1 MFWPV
6 LVAAS
11 VVVMVV
17 QLPGPHATAWH
28 FFDLAADLLVG
39 RGPDGDGWGLAL
51 YRDHPE
57 LQFGPLSIVVAAPFA
72 LLGDFA
78 GTTTAE
84 VAVMLTTSALGL
96 LVVRLLFDMLDELVP
111 GGRAALSPFAS
122 LGIGLVVVITWG
134 DVAVR
139 TTHIDDALALAGL
152 VAALRFV
159 VRGQASAATAAFAF
173 AAAAKPWAA
182 VFVPLAAVPAG
193 HHRLLRPFIAGGV
206 GVLTWVP
213 FILAEPATL
222 DTSDFAI
229 DNDPTS
235 VLRALG
241 VDAATTP
248 QWVRPAQLV
257 GGFVVVAALVA
268 WHRWPGGL
276 LAGIAWRL
284 LLDPGA
290 HRYYTIGFVLGALLL
305 ETRARPGRPPWLT
318 IAGAVL
324 LEATAVPDGPVGVG
338 QAVRLTVVVAALV
351 VAAVAGRRDER
362 SDVG

>member
-1 MFWPV
+1 M
-6 LVAAS
+6 A
-11 VVVMVV
+11 V

-28 FFDLAADLLVG
+28 FFDLGADLLVG
-39 RGPDGDGWGLAL
+39 RGPEGDGWGLAL

-57 LQFGPLSIVVAAPFA
+57 LQFGPLSIVVALPFS
-72 LLGDFA
+72 LLGHLL

-84 VAVMLTTSALGL
+84 VAVMVAGSALGL
-96 LVVRLLFDMLDELVP
+96 LVVGLLLDVVDELVP
-111 GGRAALSPFAS
+111 GGRASLSPSAA
-122 LGIGLVVVITWG
+122 LAAGLVVVITWG

-139 TTHIDDALALAGL
+139 TAHIDDALALTGL
-152 VAALRFV
+152 VFALRAV
-159 VRGQASAATAAFAF
+159 ARGEGWVATAALAF

-182 VFVPLAAVPAG
+182 VFVPLAAVPEG
-193 HHRLLRPFIAGGV
+193 RHRLLRPLVAGGIA
-206 GVLTWVP
+206 VLTWMP

-248 QWVRPAQLV
+248 EWVRPAQLL
-257 GGFVVVAALVA
+257 GGFAVVAGLVL
-268 WHRWPGGL
+268 WRRWPAAL

-290 HRYYTIGFVLGALLL
+290 HRYYTVGFVLGALVL
-305 ETRARPGRPPWLT
+305 EMRARPGRPPWLT
-318 IAGAVL
+318 IAGAVV

-338 QAVRLTVVVAALV
+338 QALRLTVVVAALV
-351 VAAVAGRRDER
+351 IAVVAGRRDER
-362 SDVG
+362 SEVG